1 VRGLLLLAA
10 SGLAR
15 EVAAAAQREYG
26 VVGILD
32 DNPELQGD
40 YVGGIPVLGGIELAA
55 QRQEAL
61 LVCVGSGAAR
71 RRMVWRLRDLG
82 VTDDRYATVIDD
94 SVRVPQGCTIDRGSI
109 LLANTVLTTNVTI
122 GSHVVVMPNVTLTHD
137 NVLEDYATLTSGV
150 SLGGSVIVGEA
161 SYLGMNASVRQNVW
175 VGAGSVV
182 GMGAVL
188 LTDVPAGET
197 WVGVPARVQRQ
208 RAGS

>member
-1 VRGLLLLAA
+1 MRGLLLLAA

-15 EVAAAAQREYG
+15 EVAAAAQTEYG

-32 DNPELQGD
+32 DNPDLQGD

-55 QRQEAL
+55 HRQEAL

-82 VTDDRYATVIDD
+82 ITDDRYATIIDD
-94 SVRVPQGCTIDRGSI
+94 SVRVPSGCSVDHGSI

-137 NVLEDYATLTSGV
+137 NVLEDYATVTSGV

-175 VGAGSVV
+175 VGAGAVV

-197 WVGVPARVQRQ
+197 WVGVPARAQRQ